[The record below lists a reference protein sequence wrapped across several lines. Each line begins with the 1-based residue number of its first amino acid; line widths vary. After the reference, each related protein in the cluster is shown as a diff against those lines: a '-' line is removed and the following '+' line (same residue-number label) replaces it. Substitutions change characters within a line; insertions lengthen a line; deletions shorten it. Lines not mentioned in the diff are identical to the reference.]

1 MCCREAEEKEKR
13 KRAGNDPIV
22 SRALAIFQ
30 LLLFFIGVPSGSF
43 RGGDRKFF
51 FFNLSKT
58 LVSEYCSYFLSLP
71 LPESVNEGISP
82 KVFLTF
88 VEKILFLSTM
98 EQFFSQHLFKIKLE
112 NSIL

>member
-22 SRALAIFQ
+22 SRALAIFYWGTQ
-30 LLLFFIGVPSGSF
+30 RELPWRRQKV
-43 RGGDRKFF
+43 F